1 MSNKKPLVINLFA
14 GPGAGKSTIA
24 AEIFAL
30 LKWAGVKVELVRE
43 FAKEELWAGH
53 EKSFQNQLYISG
65 VQSQRQ
71 SELRD
76 QVDVIVTDSPI
87 ILGCLYGASLELS
100 QELLRGF
107 NSYDN
112 LNIFLKRTKPYESSG
127 RHQTEE
133 EAKEIDRKT
142 LDLLLHCT
150 SSFVVVTA
158 DCYAAQHIVKGAFP
172 NA

>member
-1 MSNKKPLVINLFA
+1 MPNKEPLVINLFA

-30 LKWAGVKVELVRE
+30 LKWEGVKVELVRE

-71 SELRD
+71 AELRD

-87 ILGCLYGASLELS
+87 ILGCLYGASPALS
-100 QELLRGF
+100 QELLRDF
-107 NSYDN
+107 NSYN
-112 LNIFLKRTKPYESSG
+112 NINIFLKRTKPYEPSG

-142 LDLLLHCT
+142 LDLLLQHIR
-150 SSFVVVTA
+150 SFVIEEA
-158 DCYAAQHIVKGAFP
+158 DCYSAQRIVEAVR
-172 NA
+172 AYV